1 MRVNGEMP
9 VKSRVA
15 LSYGMVGRLKKKKKR
30 KEKGGKEGSVIFKA
44 SQPK

>member
-30 KEKGGKEGSVIFKA
+30 KRKGKRGKKGSVIFKA
-44 SQPK
+44 S